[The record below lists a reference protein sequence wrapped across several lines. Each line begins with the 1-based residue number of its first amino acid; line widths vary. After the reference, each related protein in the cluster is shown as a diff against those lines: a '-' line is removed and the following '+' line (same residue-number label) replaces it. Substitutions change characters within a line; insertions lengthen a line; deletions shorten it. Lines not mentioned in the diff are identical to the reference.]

1 MAQAKELFTA
11 KRAKGAKQS
20 GLHQQDCT
28 SKTAPARLHQQDCTI
43 KKKCPAQYSRGASER
58 DEGAQRKLLCGF
70 SALLDGF

>member
-28 SKTAPARLHQQDCTI
+28 SKTAPARLHHQEKMPRAI
-43 KKKCPAQYSRGASER
+43 FARG
-58 DEGAQRKLLCGF
+58 K
-70 SALLDGF
+70 